1 LISYRKSARS
11 DSQNI
16 SDPRAND
23 AKEVDECWA
32 FLEFGA
38 AAGLHL
44 DRAQTKLPPPMPD
57 LKCSIGGVTALFELG
72 EILQSDLGDGVAHS
86 ARRHA
91 RTSH

>member
-1 LISYRKSARS
+1 
-11 DSQNI
+11 
-16 SDPRAND
+16 
-23 AKEVDECWA
+23 
-32 FLEFGA
+32 
-38 AAGLHL
+38 
-44 DRAQTKLPPPMPD
+44 MPD